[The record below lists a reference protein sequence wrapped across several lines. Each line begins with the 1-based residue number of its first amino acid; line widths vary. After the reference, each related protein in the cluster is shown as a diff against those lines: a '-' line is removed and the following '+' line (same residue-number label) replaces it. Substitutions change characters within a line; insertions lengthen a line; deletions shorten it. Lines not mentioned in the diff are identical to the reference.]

1 VQAGLAFYFS
11 QRFYPV
17 QHEYGR
23 IVRVIAAAL
32 LAFMIARALPAM
44 SPAFGIVARGT
55 IVVVVMCALLW
66 LTRFF
71 NAEELRGLSALRK
84 RERRPPIATTETT
97 ELAGEIVSV
106 ELPEEGAV
114 KLGRN

>member
-1 VQAGLAFYFS
+1 
-11 QRFYPV
+11 
-17 QHEYGR
+17 
-23 IVRVIAAAL
+23 
-32 LAFMIARALPAM
+32 M